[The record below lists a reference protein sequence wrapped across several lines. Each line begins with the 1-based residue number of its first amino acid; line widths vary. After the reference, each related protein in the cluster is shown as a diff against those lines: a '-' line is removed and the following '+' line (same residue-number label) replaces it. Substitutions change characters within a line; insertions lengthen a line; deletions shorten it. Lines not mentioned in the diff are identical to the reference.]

1 MLNECPPLPLW
12 TTSWLAGDTA
22 SPLLMF
28 LSPGRSSTSSRLWA
42 CSVHLHSSSF
52 KKSTLVRTVII
63 KKSTNSKC
71 WRGCGEK
78 ETLLH
83 CWWECKLAQPL
94 WETYRSSEVP
104 QKTKNIITIWSS
116 NLIPGHMSM
125 QNSNMKRY
133 MYPYIH
139 SSTIH
144 SSQDTEAI

>member
-1 MLNECPPLPLW
+1 MLNECPPPPLW
-12 TTSWLAGDTA
+12 TTSRLAGDTA

-52 KKSTLVRTVII
+52 KTSTLVGTVII

-71 WRGCGEK
+71 WRGCGGK

-94 WETYRSSEVP
+94 WETVWRFLQKPKIEPPYDPDTSGYLSEKYKNSSSKRHAP
-104 QKTKNIITIWSS
+104 QCS
-116 NLIPGHMSM
+116 
-125 QNSNMKRY
+125 
-133 MYPYIH
+133 
-139 SSTIH
+139 
-144 SSQDTEAI
+144 